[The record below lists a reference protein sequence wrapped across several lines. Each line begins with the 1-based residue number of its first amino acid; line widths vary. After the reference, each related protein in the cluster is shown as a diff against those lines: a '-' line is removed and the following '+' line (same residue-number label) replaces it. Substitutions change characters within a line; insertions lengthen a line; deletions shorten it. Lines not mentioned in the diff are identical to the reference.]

1 VAVIAVVSVGTDFLA
16 PAKSVWYGTLPM
28 STEAVTPNSE
38 KAAVEARQAAAAVVA
53 SGPGAATSGTRAA
66 ASASRAGSR
75 SGAGKRAS
83 NGTGSNGR
91 RAAAVA
97 AQHRERLLA
106 GMETT
111 IRQKGLEAA
120 TISDV
125 VQHAHVSKRTFYEHF
140 PDKESCFLALFAL
153 TSDRIVDAI
162 VADLGPELHWE
173 ERLRAC
179 IDAYLAGLSVNPS
192 LTTSFLLEVR
202 SAGPRALSLRRA
214 VINRLVDVLLG
225 LCHDARGQD
234 PSLQR
239 VDRETVTAVVGGL
252 NELMLAAVEE
262 QRVHRLAEIGETGV
276 QMLRAALTAPSPS
289 R

>member
-1 VAVIAVVSVGTDFLA
+1 MSEVAVMNLGAVGTGSLE
-16 PAKSVWYGTLPM
+16 VGETGWYDTLPM
-28 STEAVTPNSE
+28 STETVTPPPSPGDPTRRRP
-38 KAAVEARQAAAAVVA
+38 AA
-53 SGPGAATSGTRAA
+53 PGGN
-66 ASASRAGSR
+66 
-75 SGAGKRAS
+75 GK
-83 NGTGSNGR
+83 
-91 RAAAVA
+91 RAAAVHA
-97 AQHRERLLA
+97 EHRERLLA
-106 GMETT
+106 GMDAA
-111 IRQKGLEAA
+111 IRQKGLESA

-140 PDKESCFLALFAL
+140 TDKESCFLALFAL

-162 VADLGPELHWE
+162 VSDLGPELPWE

-179 IDAYLAGLSVNPS
+179 IDAYLAGLAVNPS

-202 SAGPRALSLRRA
+202 SAGPRALTLRRA

-225 LCHDARGQD
+225 LCQDARGQD
-234 PSLQR
+234 PALNR

-276 QMLRAALTAPSPS
+276 QMLRAALTAPSRS
-289 R
+289 T